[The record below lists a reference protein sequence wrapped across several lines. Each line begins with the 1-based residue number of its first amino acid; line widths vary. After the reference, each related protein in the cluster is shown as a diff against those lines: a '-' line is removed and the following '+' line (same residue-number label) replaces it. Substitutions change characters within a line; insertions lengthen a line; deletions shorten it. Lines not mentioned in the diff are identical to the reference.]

1 MPNKSRKSLKP
12 KRVRV
17 VKVTPIE
24 PEKTLVELEVEG
36 PIPENIP
43 AEPAEVETLKAAD
56 HPIVK
61 WLKGLW

>member
-1 MPNKSRKSLKP
+1 MPKKYRKSLKP

-36 PIPENIP
+36 PRPAEIP